1 MTDSSP
7 AASTHAGSDA
17 SMRAA
22 VAQMAV
28 GAALLSSTSLF
39 VVYAHAAPTVSGFYR
54 MLFGGGMLLGWIAIS
69 GGWRRVAWRD
79 LGFALLP
86 AVGFAADLIQWHRS
100 ILWVGPGI
108 ATLLTNFQVFLMALV
123 GFVFYRERPGRG
135 YLPGMLLAMAGLWL
149 LVGAHWS
156 VFDTQHRLGVWL
168 GLGSGV
174 AYTVYLLSFRQALR
188 AHTRLSPAQF
198 LGVMSL
204 LTALLLWLWG
214 QGEGAGFILHDARSW
229 GVLLAL
235 GFFGQVVAWML
246 MVHAMPRLPAS
257 LVGLLLLLQP
267 ALAFVLDVLLL
278 GRPTSVGDWLGLA
291 LALAGILLGALR
303 PRRRADAPQTNK

>member
-1 MTDSSP
+1 MTDASSACP
-7 AASTHAGSDA
+7 ADTASHVPARTP
-17 SMRAA
+17 
-22 VAQMAV
+22 VVQMAA
-28 GAALLSSTSLF
+28 GAVLLSSTSLL

-54 MLFGGGMLLGWIAIS
+54 MLFGGGMLLAWVALS
-69 GGWRRVAWRD
+69 GRWQRIAWRD
-79 LGFALLP
+79 VAMALLP
-86 AVGFAADLIQWHRS
+86 AVGFAGDLIQWHRS

-108 ATLLTNFQVFLMALV
+108 ATLLTNFQVFLLALV
-123 GFVFYRERPGRG
+123 GLLAYRERPGRWFV
-135 YLPGMLLAMAGLWL
+135 PGMLLAMAGLWL

-156 VFDTQHRLGVWL
+156 VFDARHRLGVWL

-188 AHTRLSPAQF
+188 THTRLSAAQF

-204 LTALLLWLWG
+204 LSALLLWLWG
-214 QGEGAGFILHDARSW
+214 QGEGVPFMLRDAQSW

-235 GFFGQVVAWML
+235 GFFGQVLAWLL
-246 MVHAMPRLPAS
+246 MARAMPQLPAS

-267 ALAFVLDVLLL
+267 ALAFVLDVCLL
-278 GRPTSVGDWLGLA
+278 GRSTGFGDWLGLL

-303 PRRRADAPQTNK
+303 PRRRT